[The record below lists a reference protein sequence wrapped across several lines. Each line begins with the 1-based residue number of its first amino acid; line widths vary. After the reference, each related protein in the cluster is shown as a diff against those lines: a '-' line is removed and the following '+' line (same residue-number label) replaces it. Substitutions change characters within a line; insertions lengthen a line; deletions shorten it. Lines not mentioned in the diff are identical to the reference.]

1 MAICTLSRINLAE
14 ARSEKTIR
22 VMPGVVC
29 RGWVQAGPGDA
40 AASVCTLSL
49 GETRGLVVHA
59 AALEQGEEPLD
70 VAVVGL
76 QLLVVAPPTLV
87 NAIDYV
93 TRWTRR
99 PHLHCV
105 PDTRH
110 ERWACELSQKE
121 RARRS
126 KRRWAR

>member
-14 ARSEKTIR
+14 ARSEKTMKVRI
-22 VMPGVVC
+22 GVVWC
-29 RGWVQAGPGDA
+29 GRVPNRTGDCY
-40 AASVCTLSL
+40 VCTLSL

-59 AALEQGEEPLD
+59 AALKQGEEPLD

-87 NAIDYV
+87 NAIDHV

-99 PHLHCV
+99 PHLRSV
-105 PDTRH
+105 PATTH
-110 ERWACELSQKE
+110 ERRKCE
-121 RARRS
+121 
-126 KRRWAR
+126 